1 MHIGGK
7 SEPSESTADFF
18 IRLPDI
24 ARLAVAVARLD
35 ESRAR
40 QAKRVGE
47 ARPWHGVAGEPAK
60 APLGGAKDGRLGR
73 ASVFIFSQG
82 SIQIWQG
89 TIYKGIYIGVVS
101 LEREIFY

>member
-47 ARPWHGVAGEPAK
+47 DPP
-60 APLGGAKDGRLGR
+60 
-73 ASVFIFSQG
+73 
-82 SIQIWQG
+82 
-89 TIYKGIYIGVVS
+89 
-101 LEREIFY
+101 